1 MVAARKR
8 AWKSR
13 KQLSEIVMPDG
24 YKTSFWLYEWTE
36 ETALKLNHRFCIR
49 ILKFSPSGHFL
60 FTEQIGVR
68 KDNWD
73 KFVEAINQ
81 LSIKE

>member
-1 MVAARKR
+1 MVSRKR

-13 KQLSEIVMPDG
+13 KQLSEIIMQDG
-24 YKTSFWLYEWTE
+24 YKTSFWLYEWNE

-49 ILKFSPSGHFL
+49 ILKFNPGGRFL

-68 KDNWD
+68 KDNWE
-73 KFVEAINQ
+73 KFVQAINQ
-81 LSIKE
+81 IAIE